1 MRDSEERHDDDGDSH
16 AIEQATLADL
26 CTTLLLRTLLQC
38 LLTVG
43 LLTVA
48 LIRSHE
54 VGRLVPHGYCVPSV
68 ALIVQK
74 YGGTS
79 VADPDRIKAVADH
92 VAFTRS
98 HGNDVVVVVS
108 AMGKS
113 TDNLISLANAVSN
126 VHPGREMDM
135 LLTTG
140 ERISMA
146 LVCMALAG
154 IGVEAVSFT
163 GSQVGIITDTAHT
176 KAKILDIK
184 GDRVREA
191 LAAGK
196 VAVIAGFQGIST
208 ESEIT
213 TLGRGGSDTTAVALA
228 AALNADVC
236 EIYTD
241 VTGVFTADPRIVPQ
255 ARKLQH
261 LQFEEML
268 EMAGAGSK
276 VLALRSVE
284 FARNYNVPVHVRS
297 SFTWEHGT
305 IVSAETSQG
314 DSSMEDP
321 IISGVV
327 HDSSEAKVTVVG
339 VPDRPGISAALFE
352 NLANANINVDMIVQ
366 NTSKDGL
373 TDISFTVPKADM
385 KVAEEIV
392 ARVSKEIGAAGVT
405 HDAEIAKLSL
415 VGAGMKTSP
424 GIAAK
429 MFRVLSDNNI
439 NIHMISTSTIRVSV
453 VVTSSDME
461 TAVRALHTAFGLDSG
476 QAYSAPLPE
485 RK

>member
-1 MRDSEERHDDDGDSH
+1 M
-16 AIEQATLADL
+16 
-26 CTTLLLRTLLQC
+26 
-38 LLTVG
+38 
-43 LLTVA
+43 
-48 LIRSHE
+48 
-54 VGRLVPHGYCVPSV
+54 

-79 VADPDRIKAVADH
+79 VADPDRIKSVAEH
-92 VAFTRS
+92 VKFTRQ

-108 AMGKS
+108 AMGKT
-113 TDNLISLANAVSN
+113 TDNLLGLANAVSD

-140 ERISMA
+140 ERISMS
-146 LVCMALAG
+146 LLSMALAG

-163 GSQVGIITDTAHT
+163 GSQVGIITDTIHT
-176 KAKILDIK
+176 KAKILEVK

-191 LAAGK
+191 LGQGK
-196 VAVIAGFQGIST
+196 VVVIAGFQGVST
-208 ESEIT
+208 DREIT

-241 VTGVFTADPRIVPQ
+241 VTGVFSADPRIAPQ
-255 ARKLQH
+255 ATKLSH

-268 EMAGAGSK
+268 EMAGSGSK

-284 FARNYNVPVHVRS
+284 FARNHNVPIHVRS
-297 SFTWEHGT
+297 SFTWERGT
-305 IVSAETSQG
+305 WVSAESSQG
-314 DSSMEDP
+314 ESSMEEP

-327 HDSSEAKVTVVG
+327 QDGSESKVTVLG
-339 VPDRPGISAALFE
+339 VPDRPGISAAMFE

-366 NTSKDGL
+366 NTSKEGL

-385 KVAEEIV
+385 KVAEDIV
-392 ARVSKEIGAAGVT
+392 SRVAKEIGAQGVS
-405 HDAEIAKLSL
+405 HESDIAKVSL

-424 GIAAK
+424 GVAAK
-429 MFRVLSDNNI
+429 MFRVLADNNI

-453 VVTSSDME
+453 VISSADME
-461 TAVRALHTAFGLDSG
+461 LAVRSLHTAFGLDSG
-476 QAYSAPLPE
+476 TAYSAPLPD

>member
-1 MRDSEERHDDDGDSH
+1 
-16 AIEQATLADL
+16 
-26 CTTLLLRTLLQC
+26 
-38 LLTVG
+38 
-43 LLTVA
+43 
-48 LIRSHE
+48 
-54 VGRLVPHGYCVPSV
+54 V

-79 VADPDRIKAVADH
+79 VADPERMRAVAEH
-92 VAFTRS
+92 VSFTRR

-113 TDNLISLANAVSN
+113 TDNLIKLANDVSRTQ
-126 VHPGREMDM
+126 PGREMDM

-146 LVCMALAG
+146 LLCMALAD

-163 GSQVGIITDTAHT
+163 GSQVGIITDTVHM
-176 KAKILDIK
+176 KAKILEVR

-191 LAAGK
+191 LSEGK
-196 VAVIAGFQGIST
+196 VCVVAGFQGIST
-208 ESEIT
+208 DKEIT

-228 AALNADVC
+228 AALDADSC

-255 ARKLQH
+255 ARKLTH
-261 LQFEEML
+261 VNFDEML

-284 FARNYNVPVHVRS
+284 FARNHNVPLHVRS

-305 IVSAETSQG
+305 WVTSQER
-314 DSSMEDP
+314 SMEDP

-327 HDSSEAKVTVVG
+327 TDMSEAKVTVVA

-352 NLANANINVDMIVQ
+352 PLAQANVNVDMIVQ
-366 NTSKDGL
+366 NTSHDGT
-373 TDISFTVPKADM
+373 TDISFTIPKSDM
-385 KVAEEIV
+385 ATAEEIV
-392 ARVSKEIGAAGVT
+392 RRVADEIGAAGVET
-405 HDAEIAKLSL
+405 DSQIAKLSL

-429 MFRVLSDNNI
+429 MFRVLADAGVNI
-439 NIHMISTSTIRVSV
+439 LMISTSTIRISV
-453 VVTSSDME
+453 VTTADQLE
-461 TAVRALHTAFGLDSG
+461 TAARELHTAFGLDSG

>member
-1 MRDSEERHDDDGDSH
+1 
-16 AIEQATLADL
+16 
-26 CTTLLLRTLLQC
+26 
-38 LLTVG
+38 
-43 LLTVA
+43 
-48 LIRSHE
+48 
-54 VGRLVPHGYCVPSV
+54 V

-79 VADPDRIKAVADH
+79 VADPERMRAVAEH
-92 VAFTRS
+92 VSFTRR

-113 TDNLISLANAVSN
+113 TDNLIKLANDVSRTQ
-126 VHPGREMDM
+126 PGREMDM

-146 LVCMALAG
+146 LLCMALAD

-163 GSQVGIITDTAHT
+163 GSQVGIITDTVHM
-176 KAKILDIK
+176 KAKILEVK

-191 LAAGK
+191 LSEGK
-196 VAVIAGFQGIST
+196 VCVVAGFQGIST
-208 ESEIT
+208 DHEIS

-228 AALNADVC
+228 AALDADSC
-236 EIYTD
+236 ETYTD

-255 ARKLQH
+255 ARKLPH
-261 LQFEEML
+261 VNFDEML

-284 FARNYNVPVHVRS
+284 FARNHNVPLHVRS

-305 IVSAETSQG
+305 WVTSQER
-314 DSSMEDP
+314 SMEDP

-327 HDSSEAKVTVVG
+327 TDMSEAKVTVVA

-352 NLANANINVDMIVQ
+352 PLAQANVNVDMIVQ
-366 NTSKDGL
+366 NTSHDGA
-373 TDISFTVPKADM
+373 TDISFTIPKSDM
-385 KVAEEIV
+385 ATAEEIV
-392 ARVSKEIGAAGVT
+392 RRVAAEIGAAGVET
-405 HDAEIAKLSL
+405 DSQIAKLSL

-429 MFRVLSDNNI
+429 MFRVLADAGVNI
-439 NIHMISTSTIRVSV
+439 LMISTSTIRISV
-453 VVTSSDME
+453 VTTADQLE
-461 TAVRALHTAFGLDSG
+461 TAARELHTAFGLDSG

>member
-1 MRDSEERHDDDGDSH
+1 M
-16 AIEQATLADL
+16 
-26 CTTLLLRTLLQC
+26 
-38 LLTVG
+38 
-43 LLTVA
+43 
-48 LIRSHE
+48 
-54 VGRLVPHGYCVPSV
+54 

-79 VADPDRIKAVADH
+79 VADPERIRAVAEH
-92 VAFTRS
+92 VAYTKR

-113 TDNLISLANAVSN
+113 TDNLIKLANEVSS
-126 VHPGREMDM
+126 VQPDRELDM

-140 ERISMA
+140 ERISMT

-154 IGVEAVSFT
+154 VGVDAISFT
-163 GSQVGIITDTAHT
+163 GSQVGIITDTVHT
-176 KAKILDIK
+176 KAKILEVK

-191 LAAGK
+191 LAQGK
-196 VAVIAGFQGIST
+196 VCVVAGFQGVST
-208 ESEIT
+208 DKEIT

-228 AALNADVC
+228 AALGADSC

-261 LQFEEML
+261 INFDEML

-284 FARNYNVPVHVRS
+284 FARNHNVPIQVRS
-297 SFTWEHGT
+297 SFTWEPGT
-305 IVSAETSQG
+305 WVTSQEP
-314 DSSMEDP
+314 SMEDP

-327 HDSSEAKVTVVG
+327 TDTSEAKVTVRK

-352 NLANANINVDMIVQ
+352 QLAESNVNVDMIVQ
-366 NTSKDGL
+366 NTSTDGN

-385 KVAEEIV
+385 KVAQGIV
-392 ARVSKEIGAAGVT
+392 ESVAKEIGAAGIAQ
-405 HDAEIAKLSL
+405 DDSIAKISL

-429 MFRVLSDNNI
+429 MFRTLADNGVNI
-439 NIHMISTSTIRVSV
+439 QMISTSTIRISV
-453 VVTSSDME
+453 VVAAADLEKAARS
-461 TAVRALHTAFGLDSG
+461 LHTAFGLDSG
-476 QAYSAPLPE
+476 QSYSAPLPE